1 MNKYLTVLALVIVA
15 ASGLQVRKQES
26 ENLVQL

>member
-1 MNKYLTVLALVIVA
+1 MNKYLTVLALVIAV

>member
-1 MNKYLTVLALVIVA
+1 MNKYLTVLALVIVV